1 MRVMVL
7 SKAAEGM
14 TLGEPTP
21 EALEAFAAMDRFTEE
36 LVKAGVFVAA
46 AGLKNDAHSRR
57 IVSDGVNRTVIDG
70 PFAETRELVVGFS
83 IWEVKDMDE
92 AMAWAQRA
100 PIMPGMTGAR
110 FAQAIASSISL
121 TSQIEK
127 PAISSRLSANGPSM
141 TVRLAPS
148 ETMRL
153 AWASFLRPAAATKTP
168 ALTSSSVN
176 RSIAANA
183 SSASGVGS
191 PNVIPS
197 VALAKTITRIVS
209 LLV

>member
-46 AGLKNDAHSRR
+46 AGLKNNPHSKR

-70 PFAETRELVVGFS
+70 PFAESRELVAGFS

-92 AMAWAQRA
+92 AMAWAKRS
-100 PIMPGMTGAR
+100 PTIPGMKGEMEIRPFYEAADLAE
-110 FAQAIASSISL
+110 FL
-121 TSQIEK
+121 TSEE
-127 PAISSRLSANGPSM
+127 LS
-141 TVRLAPS
+141 
-148 ETMRL
+148 
-153 AWASFLRPAAATKTP
+153 TP
-168 ALTSSSVN
+168 RDGERGKL
-176 RSIAANA
+176 
-183 SSASGVGS
+183 GV
-191 PNVIPS
+191 
-197 VALAKTITRIVS
+197 A
-209 LLV
+209 